1 MKILYIL
8 HKYNDVDKNEDDGG
22 RRQIVRGYPAIP
34 IDYIDNKLIDCMLL
48 LLDINYN
55 LGVVYI
61 YF

>member
-34 IDYIDNKLIDCMLL
+34 IDYIDNKLVDCILLSLHID
-48 LLDINYN
+48 YN
-55 LGVVYI
+55 LGLVYI
-61 YF
+61 YL